1 MTIAVNEIAPTFLRV
16 SATARNKSLETSVR
30 LFAETSSFILSGA
43 SGEIGWQYIGTHDSP
58 VGVLIAPQNARVW
71 EAVVPIS
78 RHFESLGPDFP
89 GFVPLHSGRHTI
101 QFVGD
106 LDWQLPA
113 TGAYS
118 LQQRG
123 SLLAD
128 GFSPTVASNVIHFR
142 VA

>member
-1 MTIAVNEIAPTFLRV
+1 MTIAINEVTPTFLRV
-16 SATARNKSLETSVR
+16 SATARNKSFETSVR
-30 LFAETSSFILSGA
+30 LFAEASSFILSGA

-58 VGVLIAPQNARVW
+58 IGALIEPQSAHIW
-71 EAVVPIS
+71 EAVLPIS

-101 QFVGD
+101 QLVGV
-106 LDWQLPA
+106 LDWLLPV

-118 LQQRG
+118 LQQRD

-128 GFSPTVASNVIHFR
+128 GFSPTVVSNVIHFH